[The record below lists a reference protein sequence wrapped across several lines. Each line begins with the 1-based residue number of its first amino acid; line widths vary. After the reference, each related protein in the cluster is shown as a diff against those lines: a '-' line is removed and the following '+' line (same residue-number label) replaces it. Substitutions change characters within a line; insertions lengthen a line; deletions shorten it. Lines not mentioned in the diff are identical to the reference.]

1 MWRREIRN
9 EGWKDLFKNHFQ
21 SALSIFLNKKD
32 ILTMQE
38 LHLQR
43 EINMDSKDVLV
54 VFKGTKIRRLW
65 HEGASIEADGGR

>member
-1 MWRREIRN
+1 
-9 EGWKDLFKNHFQ
+9 
-21 SALSIFLNKKD
+21 
-32 ILTMQE
+32 MQE